1 MMTLFVKLFIKNKD
15 EVSNPNVKKAYAALS
30 SVVGILL
37 NLFLC
42 AAKITI
48 GFFSNS
54 VAVSADGFN
63 NLSDAGTSLLSFL
76 GFKIAK
82 YGGGNTHLFGHGRI
96 EWIMSIFTSIAVLLM
111 GIKLAEDSAASI
123 ASPDNSVFSMPVLA
137 VLLVSI
143 LVKVY
148 MFCYNKRFSKI
159 TGSETLKAAAADCM
173 SDSLSTAA
181 VFIATTVS
189 YITCLE
195 IDGYCG
201 VLVSAFIIFAGIKSL
216 WEVLGRIMGQS
227 ADQEMADAVL
237 QIAGSYP
244 EIIAVQD
251 LMLHDCGLGYFVVSM
266 HMEGYRKNSRQ
277 LYTAANQIAYDLKQK
292 FHCDSFIQVDY
303 VLEEDKTLKDSLMER
318 IYTVL
323 NKYGDGI
330 GISNFRLI
338 ESDPYV
344 NVVFDMAY
352 PAKLQKSKE
361 DICNDIQKEI
371 GSENS
376 KCRTIIK
383 GIIRRERFR
392 LHRS

>member
-1 MMTLFVKLFIKNKD
+1 MMTLFVKWFVKNRD
-15 EVSNPNVKKAYAALS
+15 EVSNPNVKKAYAVLS

-48 GFFSNS
+48 GLFSNS
-54 VAVSADGFN
+54 VAISADGFN
-63 NLSDAGTSLLSFL
+63 NLSDAGT
-76 GFKIAK
+76 
-82 YGGGNTHLFGHGRI
+82 THLFGHGRI

-123 ASPDNSVFSMPVLA
+123 ASPDSLVFSMPTLV

-148 MFCYNKRFSKI
+148 MYCYNKRFSKI

-181 VFIATTVS
+181 VFISTTIS
-189 YITCLE
+189 YITHLE

-201 VLVSAFIIFAGIKSL
+201 VLVSVFIIFAGVKSL

-227 ADQEMADAVL
+227 ADQEMADAIL

-244 EIIAVQD
+244 EIIAVHD
-251 LMLHDCGLGYFVVSM
+251 LMLHDYGFGYFVVSM
-266 HMEGYRKNSRQ
+266 HTEGYSENSRQ

-303 VLEEDKTLKDSLMER
+303 VLEDKTLKDGLMER

-323 NKYGDGI
+323 NQYSDEI
-330 GISNFRLI
+330 EINNFRLI

-344 NVVFDMAY
+344 NVAFDMVY
-352 PAKLQKSKE
+352 PAKLQKSEE
-361 DICNDIQKEI
+361 DICNDIKKEI
-371 GSENS
+371 ESEYS
-376 KCRTIIK
+376 KCRTVIK

-392 LHRS
+392 LHR

>member
-37 NLFLC
+37 TLFLC

-54 VAVSADGFN
+54 VAISADGFN

>member
-1 MMTLFVKLFIKNKD
+1 MMTLFVKWFVKNRD

-48 GFFSNS
+48 GLFSNS
-54 VAVSADGFN
+54 VAISADGFN
-63 NLSDAGTSLLSFL
+63 NLSDAGTSLVSFL

-148 MFCYNKRFSKI
+148 MFCYNKCFSKI

-227 ADQEMADAVL
+227 ADQEMAGAVL

-251 LMLHDCGLGYFVVSM
+251 LMLHDYGLGYFVVSM
-266 HMEGYRKNSRQ
+266 HVEGYRKNSRQ

-292 FHCDSFIQVDY
+292 FHCGSFIQVDY

-344 NVVFDMAY
+344 NVVFDMVY
-352 PAKLQKSKE
+352 PAKLQKSEE